1 MDVLQFIR
9 QMQEMYGDE
18 LIKPASELPRP
29 QQALDRE
36 MFETAFKDKKAD
48 GGRIGFRDG
57 LSAEVIKEKLPQYFE
72 SSGETKTGARKL
84 LGARTIKNILN
95 LYRNEK
101 LGREAIAK
109 KIPVAPTTI
118 GRVLADAKAVGL
130 IKQIPVKE
138 MKASK
143 DKITTVPGEKR
154 KIVEVIR
161 PVTDLDRKNKLY
173 NVPEKATHKVF
184 YYKPENP
191 ETSVIPKK
199 YQGIQYYNS
208 LEAAQ
213 KALDDKQNIN
223 INQLKY
229 KPQDNAV
236 KSIHR
241 IALQNFDDIT
251 DVKELSKMV
260 YGNSNLKNL
269 QNISNDLIRY
279 QQVLL
284 GFKDIKGLKV
294 PTGEIFDNILSSFPA
309 ENEYGQFASGAIR
322 NAKLEIRD
330 KLLKTKGTKLVQLRN
345 NVLKL
350 IDSDALQLDEVMGV
364 SATYDKAPGYT
375 EFGQVIDKEINKK
388 KGVEIDRPFV
398 RLFEK
403 VIAGEDNPTITYKG
417 KTINVDQFNK
427 ISKDFAKKN
436 KIETPTIV
444 YGKEKTLDASKFIK
458 NLDKLSPEAQKNIKD
473 LAKKG
478 VVLPTKALPISAL
491 VADLGCP
498 KSLQKASGGRVK
510 YSSGSSCAIKGRKV
524 LEQGLKEGFEKG
536 AQGDLARKILQA
548 GKGLKDFASLRGLLG
563 PAALSFLALEEAGYV
578 GYDVLSKGKSFK
590 EAIGDSTFNYLLGDR
605 SKVDAIEERNKR
617 MKEEGMTEEQMGKI
631 AAYESALKEQDR
643 VMDIY
648 DKINQAEAG
657 QSFQP
662 TSDFSYLPD
671 TTAKYKRQEDKAR
684 GDLREAFKTLPL
696 IENVDYQGGA
706 EALAEGL
713 RRNELA
719 QLRSVDNIFQ
729 SARGDAARDA
739 RKRELM
745 LQNPDILN
753 YMGPYPT
760 TLGFARGG
768 LSGGDTSGPPP
779 EKGPMSQGL
788 LSLYKNGRKL

>member
-9 QMQEMYGDE
+9 QMQEIYGDE

-36 MFETAFKDKKAD
+36 MFENAFRDKKAD
-48 GGRIGFRDG
+48 GGQLVKPNTDGSRPGYGGPQPGSVKNRFREWIKTADKDFLKTASIEDIIKKSKIKINDRNALNVFAEDEFKKFRPTRDFSEKAREDLKKLLKNKSGRMESVKYKGKEYFKAKDGRIREKINLKADRP
-57 LSAEVIKEKLPQYFE
+57 EDYKEKVIKQQKKLDLIKNKDVFPSVGNDIKLMIWRDLYDSTRKRTYGQRAGGYEPPDPRLKVLNKGKINLTTDFVKNKLVLLD
-72 SSGETKTGARKL
+72 TKTGKKITFKNLKKYINNLPGTSYKDMELPYKYKTWLSDQTINYKGRTNVSL
-84 LGARTIKNILN
+84 RTILRENLLTENELENFRFSPYEVHHPFGKNENPFKVALAMRKANGVEGNIRLETLKELDKAGITEKDVDRILN
-95 LYRNEK
+95 NFKKKINK
-101 LGREAIAK
+101 LGGIQSGVRDVLVGEELSPENFFKKLTSTAK
-109 KIPVAPTTI
+109 I
-118 GRVLADAKAVGL
+118 GR
-130 IKQIPVKE
+130 
-138 MKASK
+138 
-143 DKITTVPGEKR
+143 
-154 KIVEVIR
+154 EVR
-161 PVTDLDRKNKLY
+161 P
-173 NVPEKATHKVF
+173 
-184 YYKPENP
+184 
-191 ETSVIPKK
+191 
-199 YQGIQYYNS
+199 
-208 LEAAQ
+208 
-213 KALDDKQNIN
+213 
-223 INQLKY
+223 
-229 KPQDNAV
+229 
-236 KSIHR
+236 
-241 IALQNFDDIT
+241 LQ
-251 DVKELSKMV
+251 
-260 YGNSNLKNL
+260 KNL
-269 QNISNDLIRY
+269 QVFL
-279 QQVLL
+279 
-284 GFKDIKGLKV
+284 
-294 PTGEIFDNILSSFPA
+294 
-309 ENEYGQFASGAIR
+309 
-322 NAKLEIRD
+322 
-330 KLLKTKGTKLVQLRN
+330 
-345 NVLKL
+345 
-350 IDSDALQLDEVMGV
+350 
-364 SATYDKAPGYT
+364 
-375 EFGQVIDKEINKK
+375 
-388 KGVEIDRPFV
+388 
-398 RLFEK
+398 
-403 VIAGEDNPTITYKG
+403 
-417 KTINVDQFNK
+417 
-427 ISKDFAKKN
+427 
-436 KIETPTIV
+436 
-444 YGKEKTLDASKFIK
+444 
-458 NLDKLSPEAQKNIKD
+458 
-473 LAKKG
+473 
-478 VVLPTKALPISAL
+478 
-491 VADLGCP
+491 ADLGCP
-498 KSLQKASGGRVK
+498 NSLQKASGGRVK
-510 YSSGSSCAIKGRKV
+510 YSSGSSCSIKGRKI
-524 LEQGLKEGFEKG
+524 LEQGLRDGFEKG

-605 SKVDAIEERNKR
+605 TRVDAIEERNKR

-648 DKINQAEAG
+648 DKIDQAEAG